1 MALNCFFCF
10 PVYIY
15 IFGVFFFKKVEW
27 LTTPWRLAK
36 FAPNLWKLS
45 SYLAIDPHS
54 RNCLDHQNLASASH
68 TLFYRFISEGGL
80 WWHVSWSRWPPSSVY
95 RQGWLGNRSFREIS
109 WEKFLGTEN
118 YPPKNCEVG
127 DIIFRYKHWWVTRI
141 LDGCRIPSRWKQ
153 AGIERLKVVN
163 GCHQKIWIT
172 HLANDHHLVLQ
183 KENYEVEVGF

>member
-1 MALNCFFCF
+1 MIF
-10 PVYIY
+10 P
-15 IFGVFFFKKVEW
+15 
-27 LTTPWRLAK
+27 TPWRLAN
-36 FAPNLWKLS
+36 FAPNLWKVS

-54 RNCLDHQNLASASH
+54 RNCLDHQILASASD

-80 WWHVSWSRWPPSSVY
+80 WWHVSWSLWPPSSLY

-109 WEKFLGTEN
+109 WEKFLGKGN

-127 DIIFRYKHWWVTRI
+127 DIIFRYKHYTLPTLPHPRLVFGGSLASWMV
-141 LDGCRIPSRWKQ
+141 CRIPSRWKQ